1 MRKPTFQEAARA
13 GFVFP
18 QGRGWIDGNVPALA
32 QDAAL
37 VTQPNMAVPVEFTAY
52 IDPMV
57 IEILTAPRNAKAVF
71 DEVKKGDWTTSY
83 EKWRVDEVLGS
94 TQPYTDYQSGTT
106 SEVNSNWFSREQYVF
121 QTTIKFGDREVDMA
135 SQAKIELAS
144 SKQKAAA
151 TIIDID
157 ANKFYLLGVDGRNIR
172 GILNDPNLPAES
184 ATDGW
189 EGKPST
195 GIYDDILVKLYGKL
209 AERSA
214 GHITPSSPLKLL
226 VSPRMSVLL
235 GKATEFNISVMDMLN
250 KYFTNLEVVVLPELS
265 TAFAGERIFMICT
278 EVNGAPTGQLAFGDK
293 FRLMRLIPD
302 MSSFRQKAVCT
313 TYGGIVLQPFA
324 YASISGM
331 EGAWSGTPT
340 PVTIAADTP
349 IPISTPSPIDVRVT
363 EDDGGNP

>member
-18 QGRGWIDGNVPALA
+18 QGRGWIDDNIPALA
-32 QDAAL
+32 QDAAM
-37 VTQPNMAVPVEFTAY
+37 VTQPNMAIPVEFTSY

-83 EKWRVDEVLGS
+83 EKWRTDEVLGS

-106 SEVNSNWFSREQYVF
+106 SEVNSNWLTREQYVF

-144 SKQKAAA
+144 AKQKAAA

-157 ANKFYLLGVDGRNIR
+157 ANKFYLKGVGNRNIY
-172 GILNDPNLPAES
+172 GLLNDPNLEGRAE
-184 ATDGW
+184 ALPNGGW
-189 EGKPST
+189 DDAKT
-195 GIYDDILVKLYGKL
+195 GEIYDDILWLFGKL
-209 AERSA
+209 SRDSA
-214 GHITPSSPLKLL
+214 GHITQDSPLKLL
-226 VSPRMSVLL
+226 LSPGMCVKLGNATDFNVSVL
-235 GKATEFNISVMDMLN
+235 DML
-250 KYFTNLEVVVLPELS
+250 KKFFSRLEIVSLPELS
-265 TAFAGERIFMICT
+265 TPPAAGSPAGTKPAEKMYLICT
-278 EVNGAPTGQLAFGDK
+278 EVNGSPTGQLAFGDK

-313 TYGGIVLQPFA
+313 TYGCLVLQPFA
-324 YASISGM
+324 FAIASGL
-331 EGAWSGTPT
+331 EAPR
-340 PVTIAADTP
+340 
-349 IPISTPSPIDVRVT
+349 VR
-363 EDDGGNP
+363 G